1 MLDSDALDRHNTRRK
16 AMKYYY
22 LNSEKKTQGPYS
34 AQEMQELR
42 AGGIINDDTLAA
54 VAGDSKWKPLSEILI
69 TGESV
74 EKCSTWNNEP
84 AKCPYCGHEFGG
96 EDVPSVCPECQRT
109 IKVSEMGL
117 WACFI
122 YAIRNSFNYKGRATR
137 KEFWGFYL
145 FNYIFGLI
153 LSQITS
159 LFITEQ
165 TTLFNTRV
173 EEAENVELVYQILW
187 AYMTDPAVLMTI
199 VVSQLYALFMLFP
212 FLAVSV
218 RRLHDVG
225 RSAFAVFLGVA
236 LNLALIA
243 SAGYLFASL
252 MENPEIENFVNRVIC
267 LGVSCALFLIV
278 SLYLFVLTLVPGKPG
293 PNKYGPASR

>member
-1 MLDSDALDRHNTRRK
+1 
-16 AMKYYY
+16 MKYYY
-22 LNSEKKTQGPYS
+22 LNSEKQTQGPYS

-42 AGGIINDDTLAA
+42 AGGIINNDTLAA
-54 VAGDSKWKPLSEILI
+54 VAGDSKWKPLNEVLKQ
-69 TGESV
+69 GDGV

-84 AKCPYCGHEFGG
+84 AKCPHCGHELGT
-96 EDVPSVCPECQRT
+96 EAVPSVCPECHQT

-145 FNYIFGLI
+145 FYYIFALI
-153 LSQITS
+153 LSQITN

-165 TTLFNTRV
+165 TNLFNTRV
-173 EEAENVELVYQILW
+173 EEAENVELVYQILC
-187 AYMTDPAVLMTI
+187 TFLKDPTVLMTI
-199 VVSQLYALFMLFP
+199 VISQLYALFMLFP

-225 RSAFAVFLGVA
+225 RSAFAVFLGVV
-236 LNLALIA
+236 LNLACIV
-243 SAGYLFASL
+243 SVGYLITSL
-252 MENPEIENFVNRVIC
+252 MENPEIENLVNPFIC
-267 LGVSCALFLIV
+267 LGVSCALFLIL
-278 SLYLFVLTLVPGKPG
+278 SLYLFVLTLVPGNPG
-293 PNKYGPASR
+293 SNKYGPASR